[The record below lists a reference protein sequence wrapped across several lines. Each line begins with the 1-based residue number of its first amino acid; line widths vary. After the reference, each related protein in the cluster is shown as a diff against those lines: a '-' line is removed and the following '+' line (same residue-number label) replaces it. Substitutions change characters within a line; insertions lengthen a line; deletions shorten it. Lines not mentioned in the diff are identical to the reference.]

1 MEFEL
6 TTNNSTKNKPK
17 EKMKTVTKKIKR
29 ESFQVKDSSE
39 DINDKDIEKEKE
51 ELLKAIRSRSLSET
65 IGRVCQKTKSS

>member
-17 EKMKTVTKKIKR
+17 EKMKTVTKKVRR

-39 DINDKDIEKEKE
+39 HINDKDIEKEKE
-51 ELLKAIRSRSLSET
+51 ESLKAIREA
-65 IGRVCQKTKSS
+65 CQKQ